1 MQGVFSVSYNP
12 RSITSAFI
20 VPLRRFLKSYDN
32 TVLVG
37 TRFVM
42 RYEAEDSAEKRTSG
56 VITGIGDVDPL
67 RWPGSKWRCL
77 VVRWDDIEGNH
88 PIRVSPW
95 EIEPSGTV
103 PGCGYTMTA
112 GLKRNRMGMPLV
124 KPDFLIHGEVRTPD
138 SGEPTRF
145 GKVLQGQEI
154 MGANAAHRRSNDPN
168 PRPPQLAR
176 CFPMPNTAVGIAP
189 IPPGDLLGEPLR
201 FHKVLQGQE
210 TRLPPHIPCYGDR
223 KIERRGMEILEG
235 VKVPNPGSGWPAYV
249 LKASGPH
256 VSSPSPSTE
265 VSSPSSVL
273 MFHQASLPV
282 SNVHPGYRFNHPGQ
296 RTNGMSNQAVVERYS
311 KNTQYLHGRA
321 ISRSGMHYSGSVEKP
336 SWPSS
341 QMKPPVAYNAGY
353 GENLDVHPR
362 SETSC
367 RLFGF
372 SLRNGG
378 LGGINKEGTPSP
390 TMSRSSLDTSV
401 SPEVEGP
408 QGCQIRLR
416 PAALTTASLGSN
428 WTKVTELYHAR
439 DKLLD
444 IAL

>member
-1 MQGVFSVSYNP
+1 M
-12 RSITSAFI
+12 
-20 VPLRRFLKSYDN
+20 RF
-32 TVLVG
+32 
-37 TRFVM
+37 
-42 RYEAEDSAEKRTSG
+42 EAEDAAEKRSSG
-56 VITGIGDVDPL
+56 VITGIGDAHPL

-112 GLKRNRMGMPLV
+112 GLKRNRIGMPLV
-124 KPDFLIHGEVRTPD
+124 KPDFLIHGGVGTPD
-138 SGEPTRF
+138 SGERTRF

-154 MGANAAHRRSNDPN
+154 MGANAAQHSSDDPN
-168 PRPPQLAR
+168 PHPSQPTR
-176 CFPMPNTAVGIAP
+176 CFPIANTAVGIAP

-201 FHKVLQGQE
+201 FHKVFQGQE
-210 TRLPPHIPCYGDR
+210 KRLPLHISSYGDR
-223 KIERRGMEILEG
+223 RTERRGMEILEG
-235 VKVPNPGSGWPAYV
+235 VEVPNPGSGWPAYV

-256 VSSPSPSTE
+256 VSSPSPSTKL
-265 VSSPSSVL
+265 SSPSSVL

-282 SNVHPGYRFNHPGQ
+282 SNVHPGYRFNHPGN
-296 RTNGMSNQAVVERYS
+296 RTNGVSNQAVVERYS
-311 KNTQYLHGRA
+311 ENAQYLHCHA
-321 ISRSGMHYSGSVEKP
+321 ISRSGMHYSGSVEEP

-341 QMKPPVAYNAGY
+341 QMKSPVAYNAGY
-353 GENLDVHPR
+353 SENPDVHPQ

-378 LGGINKEGTPSP
+378 LGGINKEGTPTP
-390 TMSRSSLDTSV
+390 TMSLSSLDASV

-408 QGCQIRLR
+408 KGCQLRPR

-428 WTKVTELYHAR
+428 WTKGNELYHAR